1 MARRAPRR
9 IYILVLAALVVAF
22 IALVGVYLQIGRP
35 VSPTST
41 TAVGQAGVPQF
52 QYTVAG
58 PSGGAFRLRGV
69 AIAGSKAFIADS
81 DGGRLVVIDLA
92 RGKDSTFTYIPIA
105 PDRQYETIPKTPQP
119 ISVAV
124 SPDGTLL
131 VTDLANGRL
140 WRVAQDGS
148 LLGDFPD
155 PKERERSKLTSP
167 AGVAVG
173 GDEVFVSDVADHQIK
188 VYSMGGRFLRSFGEP
203 GIRPGQ
209 FSFVNGLAVGRDGNL
224 YVADSNNRRVQVVD
238 KQGAPVAVLDKTDR
252 PEGMGLPRAVAVDR
266 FGRVHVADT
275 FAKSVYVYRDAG
287 VPVFVYG
294 RGPEDQQTLDLPEGI
309 AVSDDTIVVSDGGN
323 RRVMVFSY

>member
-9 IYILVLAALVVAF
+9 IYLLVLVALAVTLIV
-22 IALVGVYLQIGRP
+22 LVGVYAQIDRP
-35 VSPTST
+35 ASPTST
-41 TAVGQAGVPQF
+41 TASRQAGAPVF
-52 QYTVAG
+52 QYTVSG
-58 PSGGAFRLRGV
+58 PPEGAFRLRGV

-92 RGKDSTFTYIPIA
+92 RGQDSTFTYIPIA
-105 PDRQYETIPKTPQP
+105 PDRLYETIPKPPQP

-131 VTDLANGRL
+131 VTDFANGRL

-155 PKERERSKLTSP
+155 PKERDRSKLTEP

-173 GDEVFVSDVADHQIK
+173 GDEVFVSDVADQQIK

-203 GIRPGQ
+203 GLRRGQ
-209 FSFVNGLAVGRDGNL
+209 FSFVNGLALGRDGNL

-275 FAKSVYVYRDAG
+275 FAKTVYVYRDAG
-287 VPVFVYG
+287 VPAFVYG
-294 RGPEDQQTLDLPEGI
+294 RGPEDQQTLNLPEGI

-323 RRVMVFSY
+323 RRIMVFSY

>member
-9 IYILVLAALVVAF
+9 IYLVVLAALAV
-22 IALVGVYLQIGRP
+22 ILVLLAGVYLQIDRP
-35 VSPTST
+35 ASPTST
-41 TAVGQAGVPQF
+41 TASGQAGVPVF
-52 QYTVAG
+52 QYSVSG
-58 PSGGAFRLRGV
+58 PSEGAFRLRGV
-69 AIAGSKAFIADS
+69 AIAGSKAFAADS
-81 DGGRLVVIDLA
+81 DGGRLVVLDLA
-92 RGKDSTFTYIPIA
+92 RGEDSELTFIPIA
-105 PDRQYETIPKTPQP
+105 PDRLYETIPNPPQP

-131 VTDLANGRL
+131 VTDLANSRL

-155 PKERERSKLTSP
+155 QRERERSKLTAP

-203 GIRPGQ
+203 GLRPGQ

-238 KQGAPVAVLDKTDR
+238 KQGAPVAVLDKTDQ
-252 PEGMGLPRAVAVDR
+252 PEGMGLPRAVALDR

-275 FAKSVYVYRDAG
+275 FGKAVYVYRDAG
-287 VPVFVYG
+287 VPVLVYG
-294 RGPEDQQTLDLPEGI
+294 LGPGEQQTLDLPEGI

-323 RRVMVFSY
+323 RRLVVFSY

>member
-1 MARRAPRR
+1 MARLAPRR
-9 IYILVLAALVVAF
+9 IYLIALAALVVTLVV
-22 IALVGVYLQIGRP
+22 LVGVYLQIGRP
-35 VSPTST
+35 ASPTST
-41 TAVGQAGVPQF
+41 AASGQAEVPVLR
-52 QYTVAG
+52 YTVSG
-58 PSGGAFRLRGV
+58 PPGGAFRLRGV
-69 AIAGSKAFIADS
+69 AIVGSKAFIADS
-81 DGGRLVVIDLA
+81 DGGRLVVLDLA
-92 RGKDSTFTYIPIA
+92 RGEDGTFTYIPIA
-105 PDRQYETIPKTPQP
+105 PDRRYETLPKPAQP

-148 LLGDFPD
+148 LLGEFPD
-155 PKERERSKLTSP
+155 PKERERSKLTEP

-173 GDEVFVSDVADHQIK
+173 GGEVFVSDVADQQIK

-203 GIRPGQ
+203 GVRPGQ

-238 KQGAPVAVLDKTDR
+238 KQGTPVALLDKTDR
-252 PEGMGLPRAVAVDR
+252 PEGMGLPRAVALDR

-275 FAKSVYVYRDAG
+275 FAKTVYVYRDAS
-287 VPVFVYG
+287 VPVLVYG
-294 RGPEDQQTLDLPEGI
+294 RGPGDQSTLDLPEGI
-309 AVSDDTIVVSDGGN
+309 AISDDTIVVSDGGN